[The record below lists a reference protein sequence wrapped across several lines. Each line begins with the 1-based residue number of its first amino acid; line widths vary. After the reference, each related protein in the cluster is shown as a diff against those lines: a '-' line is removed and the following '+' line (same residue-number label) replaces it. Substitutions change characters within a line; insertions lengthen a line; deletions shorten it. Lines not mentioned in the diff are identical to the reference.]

1 MQEEGQGQKKKSS
14 AKLWF
19 LVHSWMALPIWI
31 FVFFICLTG
40 SIATISSEIVWLAD
54 PDIRANKPSAD
65 APLLGYD
72 AVMATVMKEHPGIVV
87 RTISRPVKSQ
97 YALNVRV
104 TYPDGRSTALYVNP
118 YTGHIQGE
126 AASFDFPQFIRA
138 LHGWLLMPFKQGY
151 NLAWYAVTFVA
162 FPMLISLI
170 TGLVVYKRF
179 WRGYLSPKLRFGQ
192 GARVFWGD
200 FHRLAGIWSMPF
212 IAIISVTSIWF
223 FIMALLADN
232 RISFSTDGP
241 PVIIAREDIP
251 VVKAGEPAPMIT
263 LDEAAAVVKKTF
275 PDLEPTFVS
284 MPSNAYSPIFVG
296 GRGAYPL
303 IFEFLQ
309 INPYNGKVERVRR
322 VSDRSALELVT
333 GSMRPLH
340 TGDFAGLWLKL
351 VYFFFGLLLTMM
363 VLSGVL
369 IWMKRTVKKT
379 KVVKRAVRQKKTVAR
394 QHEREAAQ
402 AEPQAALVGEH
413 HG

>member
-1 MQEEGQGQKKKSS
+1 MQEEGQSNNKKKSN

-40 SIATISSEIVWLAD
+40 TIATVSSEIVWLAD
-54 PDIRANKPSAD
+54 PEIRANQPSAD

-72 AVMATVMKEHPGIVV
+72 AVLASVSKEHPGVVV
-87 RTISRPVKSQ
+87 RSISRPVKSQ
-97 YALNVRV
+97 YALDVGV
-104 TYPDGRSTALYVNP
+104 TYPDGRSTSLYVNP

-126 AASFDFPQFIRA
+126 AATFNFPQFIRA
-138 LHGWLLMPFKQGY
+138 LHGWLLMPFKGSF

-170 TGLVVYKRF
+170 TGVVVYKRF
-179 WRGYLSPKLRFGQ
+179 WRGYLTPKLRFGQ
-192 GARVFWGD
+192 GSRVFWGD
-200 FHRLAGIWSMPF
+200 FHRLAGIWSLPF
-212 IAIISVTSIWF
+212 ILIISVTSIWF
-223 FIMALLADN
+223 FISALLFDN
-232 RISFSTDGP
+232 RISFSTAGP

-251 VVKAGEPAPMIT
+251 VVKAGEPAPMIS
-263 LDEAAAVVKKTF
+263 LDRAAEIAHATF
-275 PDLEPTFVS
+275 PDLNPTFVS
-284 MPSNAYSPIFVG
+284 MPSNAYSPISVG

-303 IFEFLQ
+303 IFEFMD
-309 INPYNGKVERVRR
+309 INPYNGKVEHTRR
-322 VSDRSALELVT
+322 VSDRSTLELVT

-394 QHEREAAQ
+394 REENEAAQ
-402 AEPQAALVGEH
+402 AQPAMAGGEH
-413 HG
+413 G